1 MLFIENRQGW
11 SETTLHP
18 CLFSVALS
26 VLSWVNS
33 YVIVYFSRLSALF
46 FDAQHR
52 SDVVDGLCRE
62 LDDQAVGSLAGFQSS
77 VAKQHRR
84 HANAIFFMGMSRFWY
99 LRFTVPC
106 NHGCHGC
113 GRAGMDCAAWGSAV
127 SVAARPLAKA
137 VLQGAAD
144 GLEIAV
150 AQVEPEFLE

>member
-33 YVIVYFSRLSALF
+33 YVIAYFSRLSALF

-77 VAKQHRR
+77 VAEQ
-84 HANAIFFMGMSRFWY
+84 
-99 LRFTVPC
+99 V
-106 NHGCHGC
+106 
-113 GRAGMDCAAWGSAV
+113 DV
-127 SVAARPLAKA
+127 
-137 VLQGAAD
+137 AD
-144 GLEIAV
+144 GLRGRHGLCRVGVSGVGCGPSTCEGGSAGRG
-150 AQVEPEFLE
+150 